1 MYLDVH
7 RQCWDADA
15 SGTPLDIN
23 TRVRLV
29 GDSEVR
35 TFVTAWQRAGGY
47 DENIRVAETA
57 IKAIV
62 TPLNAEPRIK
72 AGLERWLLDFVRDY
86 GRSVTARLTEIARA
100 RADPNL
106 NSLSASLQ
114 GLLRTADGATAETP
128 EFKHAAAGVAVA
140 ARDVVSRGFDLGRLQ
155 ELLSAWSEATG
166 GPRITVRISDQE
178 HDNG

>member
-57 IKAIV
+57 IKGSSRRQ
-62 TPLNAEPRIK
+62 TQ
-72 AGLERWLLDFVRDY
+72 
-86 GRSVTARLTEIARA
+86 S
-100 RADPNL
+100 
-106 NSLSASLQ
+106 
-114 GLLRTADGATAETP
+114 
-128 EFKHAAAGVAVA
+128 H
-140 ARDVVSRGFDLGRLQ
+140 VSRPA
-155 ELLSAWSEATG
+155 LSDGYSILFAT
-166 GPRITVRISDQE
+166 TDAV
-178 HDNG
+178 